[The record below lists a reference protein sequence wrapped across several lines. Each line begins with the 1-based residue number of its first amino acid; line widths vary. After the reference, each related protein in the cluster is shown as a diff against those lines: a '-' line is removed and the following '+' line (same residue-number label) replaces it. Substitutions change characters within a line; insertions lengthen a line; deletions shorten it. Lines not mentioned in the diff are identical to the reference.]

1 MHPSVLECAV
11 TGVPDPIRGQLVK
24 ATIVL
29 ARGYT
34 ASDELA
40 EELKEFVK
48 HNTAPYK
55 YPRSIEFVETLPKT
69 ISGKI
74 MRAEI
79 RRRDLQKYKK

>member
-1 MHPSVLECAV
+1 M
-11 TGVPDPIRGQLVK
+11 TGVPDTIRGQLVK

-55 YPRSIEFVETLPKT
+55 YPRSIEFVDALPKT

>member
-1 MHPSVLECAV
+1 M
-11 TGVPDPIRGQLVK
+11 R
-24 ATIVL
+24 